1 MQATLL
7 HTIKYTIRFAIYL
20 IWSLDAVLR
29 TVLKTSPYSVF
40 VVSRAKAIKWHSLA
54 GNPMNFHFSFMRI
67 IASCSFTLCSF
78 ESFCRSYFTERVQ
91 ECTKSQA
98 LGIQTIFVATFD
110 SSLSK
115 QTDLCNKLKTNYDF
129 YWHSLAIVETTRN
142 NFATFYLTYHFPICT
157 S

>member
-1 MQATLL
+1 MQAAIL

-29 TVLKTSPYSVF
+29 TVLKTSPYLVF

-78 ESFCRSYFTERVQ
+78 KSFCRIYCTGRVQ
-91 ECTKSQA
+91 ECTKSHA
-98 LGIQTIFVATFD
+98 FGIQTIFAATFD

-129 YWHSLAIVETTRN
+129 YWHSLAINETTRN
-142 NFATFYLTYHFPICT
+142 NFATFYLTYHFSFCT